1 MSQKF
6 LKLIHK
12 ENVSPYSDIYHFERS
27 DGSPFE
33 FVGGQYVILNTG
45 TDSDGKAIKR
55 AYSILSSDS
64 KTDSL
69 QICVKRLGMG
79 KASSILPELE
89 LGAELEYSGPWG
101 KFVGD
106 PTWPSP
112 GFSLILATDTGIT
125 SLTGLLLSKKFSG
138 RLDSTITV
146 WLKTKEEDFL
156 SEKELRKILSGI
168 SNFPNIFQIPSISDP
183 NRASTVLEILKS
195 ILGDCTV
202 PENAFLSGDG
212 NILREVRSELIRLGT
227 LESRIGM
234 EAFFHTQRNPSPTL
248 SLGV

>member
-1 MSQKF
+1 MSQKL
-6 LKLIHK
+6 LKLIFK
-12 ENVSPYSDIYHFERS
+12 ENISPSSDIYHFQRS
-27 DGSPFE
+27 DSSPFE

-45 TDSDGKAIKR
+45 NDSEGKAIKR
-55 AYSILSSDS
+55 AYSIMSSDS
-64 KTDSL
+64 KTDSF
-69 QICVKRLGMG
+69 QICVKRLGTG
-79 KASSILPELE
+79 KASSILPELK
-89 LGAELEYSGPWG
+89 LGDELEYSGPWG
-101 KFVGD
+101 KFAGD

-125 SLTGLLLSKKFSG
+125 SLIGLLLSKKFSG
-138 RLDSTITV
+138 RLDSTTAV
-146 WLKTKEEDFL
+146 WFKTKEEDFI
-156 SEKELRKILSGI
+156 SEKLIRTILPGI

-183 NRASTVLEILKS
+183 NRVSTVLEILRS

-212 NILREVRSELIRLGT
+212 NIIREVRSELVRLGT

-234 EAFFHTQRNPSPTL
+234 ETFFNTQRNPSPTL

>member
-1 MSQKF
+1 MNQKL
-6 LKLIHK
+6 LKLVHK
-12 ENVSPYSDIYHFERS
+12 ENVSPSSDIYCFERS

-45 TDSDGKAIKR
+45 NDSEGKPIKR

-64 KTDSL
+64 KTDSF
-69 QICVKRLGMG
+69 QICVKRLGTG
-79 KASSILPELE
+79 KASSILPELK
-89 LGAELEYSGPWG
+89 LGNELEYSGPWG

-125 SLTGLLLSKKFSG
+125 SLAGLLLSQKFSG
-138 RLDSTITV
+138 RLDSTTAV
-146 WLKTKEEDFL
+146 WFKTKEDDFL
-156 SEKELRKILSGI
+156 SEKELKNLFKGT
-168 SNFPNIFQIPSISDP
+168 SNFPNIFQIPSVSDP
-183 NRASTVLEILKS
+183 NRISTVLEILKS

-212 NILREVRSELIRLGT
+212 NIIREVRSELVRLGT

-234 EAFFHTQRNPSPTL
+234 EAFFNTQRNPAPNL

>member
-1 MSQKF
+1 MNQKL

-12 ENVSPYSDIYHFERS
+12 ENLSSSSDIYHFERA
-27 DGSPFE
+27 DGLPFD
-33 FVGGQYVILNTG
+33 FIGGQYVILNTG
-45 TDSDGKAIKR
+45 NDTDGKAIKR

-64 KTDSL
+64 KTDSF
-69 QICVKRLGMG
+69 QICVKRLGTG
-79 KASSILPELE
+79 KASSILSELK
-89 LGAELEYSGPWG
+89 LGSELEYSGPWG

-125 SLTGLLLSKKFSG
+125 SLTGLLLSKKFSS

-146 WLKTKEEDFL
+146 WLKTKEEDFIP
-156 SEKELRKILSGI
+156 ENELEKILSGV
-168 SNFPNIFQIPSISDP
+168 SNFPNIFQIPFISDP
-183 NRASTVLEILKS
+183 HRISKALEILKS

-202 PENAFLSGDG
+202 PDNAFLSGDG
-212 NILREVRSELIRLGT
+212 NILREIRSELVRLGT

-234 EAFFHTQRNPSPTL
+234 ETFFNTQRSSSPAV
-248 SLGV
+248 SIG

>member
-1 MSQKF
+1 MSQKL

-12 ENVSPYSDIYHFERS
+12 ENISASSDIYSFKKS

-33 FVGGQYVILNTG
+33 FVGGQYVILNAG
-45 TDSDGKAIKR
+45 IDEDGKVIKR

-64 KTDSL
+64 KTDSF
-69 QICVKRLGMG
+69 QICVKRLGTG
-79 KASSILPELE
+79 KASSILPELI
-89 LGAELEYSGPWG
+89 LGSELEYSGPWG

-106 PTWPSP
+106 PIWPSP

-125 SLTGLLLSKKFSG
+125 SLAGLLLSKKFSG
-138 RLDSTITV
+138 RLDSTIAV

-156 SEKELRKILSGI
+156 SESELAKILSGI
-168 SNFPNIFQIPSISDP
+168 PNLPNIFQIPPISDQ
-183 NRASTVLEILKS
+183 NRISNALEILKS

-202 PENAFLSGDG
+202 PENVFLSGDG
-212 NILREVRSELIRLGT
+212 NVLREVRSELVRLGT

-234 EAFFHTQRNPSPTL
+234 EAFFNTQRNTSPAI
-248 SLGV
+248 SLG

>member
-1 MSQKF
+1 MSQKL

-12 ENVSPYSDIYHFERS
+12 ENVSPSSYIYHFERS
-27 DGSPFE
+27 DGHAFD
-33 FVGGQYVILNTG
+33 FVGGQYVILNSG
-45 TDSDGKAIKR
+45 DDSDGKAIKR

-64 KTDSL
+64 ETESFR
-69 QICVKRLGMG
+69 ICVKCLGTG
-79 KASSILPELE
+79 KASSILPALK
-89 LGAELEYSGPWG
+89 LGDELEYSGPWG

-125 SLTGLLLSKKFSG
+125 SLAGLLLSKKFSG
-138 RLDSTITV
+138 RLESTTAV

-156 SEKELRKILSGI
+156 SENELKNILSGV
-168 SNFPNIFQIPSISDP
+168 SNFPNIFQIPPISDP
-183 NRASTVLEILKS
+183 ERVSSVLEILKS

-212 NILREVRSELIRLGT
+212 NILREVRSELVRLGT

-234 EAFFHTQRNPSPTL
+234 EAFFNTHSPIV
-248 SLGV
+248 SLGKA

>member
-1 MSQKF
+1 MSQKL

-12 ENVSPYSDIYHFERS
+12 ENVNLSSDLYQFERS
-27 DGSPFE
+27 DGIPFE
-33 FVGGQYVILNTG
+33 FVGGQYVILNVG
-45 TDSDGKAIKR
+45 NDNEGKPIKR

-64 KTDSL
+64 KTNSF
-69 QICVKRLGMG
+69 QICVKRLGTG
-79 KASSILPELE
+79 KASSILPELK
-89 LGAELEYSGPWG
+89 LGEELEYSGPWG

-125 SLTGLLLSKKFSG
+125 TLAGLLLSKKFS
-138 RLDSTITV
+138 RSLDSTITV

-156 SEKELRKILSGI
+156 SENKLRNILSEI
-168 SNFPNIFQIPSISDP
+168 SNFPTIFQIPPISDP
-183 NRASTVLEILKS
+183 NRISSALEIFKS

-212 NILREVRSELIRLGT
+212 NILREVRSELVRLGT

-234 EAFFHTQRNPSPTL
+234 EAFFNTQRNPSPVVN
-248 SLGV
+248 LG

>member
-1 MSQKF
+1 MGQKF
-6 LKLIHK
+6 LKLVHK
-12 ENVSPYSDIYHFERS
+12 ENISASSDLYRFERS
-27 DGSPFE
+27 DGSAFE
-33 FVGGQYVILNTG
+33 FVGGQYVILNLG
-45 TDSDGKAIKR
+45 NDIDGKSIKR

-64 KTDSL
+64 KTDSF
-69 QICVKRLGMG
+69 QICVKRLGTG
-79 KASSILPELE
+79 KASSILPKLE

-106 PTWPSP
+106 PTWPTP

-125 SLTGLLLSKKFSG
+125 SLAGLLLSKKFSE

-146 WLKTKEEDFL
+146 WFKTKEEDFL
-156 SEKELRKILSGI
+156 SEKVLKNLLSGI

-183 NRASTVLEILKS
+183 DRISTVLEILKS

-234 EAFFHTQRNPSPTL
+234 EAFFNTQRNPSPVA

>member
-1 MSQKF
+1 MGQKL
-6 LKLIHK
+6 LKLVHK
-12 ENVSPYSDIYHFERS
+12 ENVTPSSDIYSFERS

-33 FVGGQYVILNTG
+33 FVGGQYVILNTRN
-45 TDSDGKAIKR
+45 DSDGKVIKR

-64 KTDSL
+64 KTDSF
-69 QICVKRLGMG
+69 QICVKRLGTG
-79 KASSILPELE
+79 KASTILPELK
-89 LGAELEYSGPWG
+89 LGDELEYSGPWG

-125 SLTGLLLSKKFSG
+125 ALTGLLLSKKFSG
-138 RLDSTITV
+138 RLDSTTAV
-146 WLKTKEEDFL
+146 WFKTKEEDFL
-156 SEKELRKILSGI
+156 SEKELRNILSGI
-168 SNFPNIFQIPSISDP
+168 SNFPNIFQIPPVSDP
-183 NRASTVLEILKS
+183 DRKITVLEILKS

-212 NILREVRSELIRLGT
+212 NIIREIRSELIRLGT
-227 LESRIGM
+227 LETKIGM
-234 EAFFHTQRNPSPTL
+234 EAFFNTQRNPSPIL

>member
-1 MSQKF
+1 MSQKL

-12 ENVSPYSDIYHFERS
+12 ENVSPSSDIYHFERS
-27 DGSPFE
+27 DGSNFE

-45 TDSDGKAIKR
+45 NDEDGKSIKR

-64 KTDSL
+64 KKDPF
-69 QICVKRLGMG
+69 QICVKRLGTG
-79 KASSILPELE
+79 KASSILPELK
-89 LGAELEYSGPWG
+89 LGSELEYSGPWG

-125 SLTGLLLSKKFSG
+125 SLAGLLLSKKFSG
-138 RLDSTITV
+138 RLDSTTAV
-146 WLKTKEEDFL
+146 WFKTKEEDFL
-156 SEKELRKILSGI
+156 SENELRKILKSVP
-168 SNFPNIFQIPSISDP
+168 NFPSIFQIPPISASD
-183 NRASTVLEILKS
+183 RVSTVLEILKS

-202 PENAFLSGDG
+202 PDNAFLSGDG
-212 NILREVRSELIRLGT
+212 NVLREVRSELIRLGT

-234 EAFFHTQRNPSPTL
+234 EAFFHTQKNPSPVI
-248 SLGV
+248 SLG

>member
-1 MSQKF
+1 MSQKL
-6 LKLIHK
+6 LKLINK
-12 ENVSPYSDIYHFERS
+12 ENVSPSSDIYHFERV
-27 DGSPFE
+27 DGLPFE

-45 TDSDGKAIKR
+45 NDSDGKAIKR

-64 KTDSL
+64 KTDSF
-69 QICVKRLGMG
+69 QICVKRLGSG
-79 KASSILPELE
+79 KASSILPELK
-89 LGAELEYSGPWG
+89 LGSELEYSGPWG

-106 PTWPSP
+106 PIWPAP

-125 SLTGLLLSKKFSG
+125 SLAGLLLSRKFSSS
-138 RLDSTITV
+138 LDSTITV

-156 SEKELRKILSGI
+156 SEKELRKILLGV
-168 SNFPNIFQIPSISDP
+168 SNFPNIFQIPSISAPDRVP
-183 NRASTVLEILKS
+183 TVLEILKS

-212 NILREVRSELIRLGT
+212 NVLREVRSELVRLGT

-234 EAFFHTQRNPSPTL
+234 EAFFNTQRNPSPVV
-248 SLGV
+248 SLG